1 MPPSFQVI
9 DDNVIPHGGSYD
21 TITPREHTVRNA
33 MLVMTVAAPILGSFI
48 ILLFSRKGWSYRSY
62 WSYPRLA
69 ILWFWSVAIFG
80 TLVFYQRGMTN
91 RTTFMFAILHT
102 QVEVLMNGLLLNFTV
117 RNSLVMA
124 GLWGFVL
131 FTATLALPNISLVFI
146 ASSVL
151 GGANDFVV
159 VLLLAYGKKW
169 LYAAGALFHV
179 ITAVLV
185 FLDSAIFLDVVV
197 YNTSIFISLWLY
209 IVFTTA
215 AVLRNSQL
223 PDAGFVRLSLVDPH
237 AEAEGYFMS
246 DDLFTNANVQNP
258 MHDVEVPPCALRAI
272 IVISLLGSSLITTA
286 MYVFA

>member
-9 DDNVIPHGGSYD
+9 DDNVVPHGGSYD
-21 TITPREHTVRNA
+21 TITPQEHTVRNA

-48 ILLFSRKGWSYRSY
+48 IYLFSGKGWPYRSS
-62 WSYPRLA
+62 WSYPRLE

-102 QVEVLMNGLLLNFTV
+102 QVEVLMNGLLLNFNV
-117 RNSLVMA
+117 RNSLVLA
-124 GLWGFVL
+124 GLWGLVL

-179 ITAVLV
+179 ISAVWV
-185 FLDSAIFLDVVV
+185 FVDSAIFLNVVL
-197 YNTSIFISLWLY
+197 YNTSMFISLLY
-209 IVFTTA
+209 IMLTTA
-215 AVLRNSQL
+215 AILRDTQIADTGFVQL
-223 PDAGFVRLSLVDPH
+223 PLVDH
-237 AEAEGYFMS
+237 HSEAEGHSIS
-246 DDLFTNANVQNP
+246 DGQLTNVQNP
-258 MHDVEVPPCALRAI
+258 MHDVKVPTWALYAI
-272 IVISLLGSSLITTA
+272 IVISLLGSSFITVLI
-286 MYVFA
+286 YVFA

>member
-9 DDNVIPHGGSYD
+9 DDNVVPHGGSYD

-48 ILLFSRKGWSYRSY
+48 IWLFSRKGWSYRSS

-91 RTTFMFAILHT
+91 RTTFVFAILHT
-102 QVEVLMNGLLLNFTV
+102 QVEVLINGLLLNFTV
-117 RNSLVMA
+117 RNSLVLA

-131 FTATLALPNISLVFI
+131 FTATLVLPNISLVFI

-169 LYAAGALFHV
+169 LYAVGALFHV
-179 ITAVLV
+179 ISAVWV
-185 FLDSAIFLDVVV
+185 FVDLAIFVNVVL
-197 YNTSIFISLWLY
+197 YNTLIFIFLWLY
-209 IVFTTA
+209 IAFTTA
-215 AVLRNSQL
+215 AILRDSEI
-223 PDAGFVRLSLVDPH
+223 PDNGFVRLPLVDRRG
-237 AEAEGYFMS
+237 EAEGHSMS
-246 DDLFTNANVQNP
+246 DDQLTNVQNP
-258 MHDVEVPPCALRAI
+258 MHDVKVPTWALYAI
-272 IVISLLGSSLITTA
+272 IVISLLGSSFIA
-286 MYVFA
+286 VSIYVVA

>member
-1 MPPSFQVI
+1 MAPSFQVV
-9 DDNVIPHGGSYD
+9 DDNVVPHGGSYD

-33 MLVMTVAAPILGSFI
+33 MLVMTVAAPILGSFAI
-48 ILLFSRKGWSYRSY
+48 WLFSRKGWSYTSS

-102 QVEVLMNGLLLNFTV
+102 QVEVLMNGLLLSLTV
-117 RNSLVMA
+117 RHALVLA

-146 ASSVL
+146 VSTVL
-151 GGANDFVV
+151 GGANDFVL

-179 ITAVLV
+179 LSAVWV
-185 FLDSAIFLDVVV
+185 FMDSAIFLDVVL
-197 YNTSIFISLWLY
+197 YNTLIFVFLWLS
-209 IVFTTA
+209 IALTTA
-215 AVLRNSQL
+215 AIVR
-223 PDAGFVRLSLVDPH
+223 DAHIPGGGFVRLPLLLNQDDSTSNDD
-237 AEAEGYFMS
+237 S
-246 DDLFTNANVQNP
+246 DRFNVQNP
-258 MHDVEVPPCALRAI
+258 MHDVRVSPCVLGSI
-272 IVISLLGSSLITTA
+272 IAISLLGSSGITVLI
-286 MYVFA
+286 YVLA

>member
-9 DDNVIPHGGSYD
+9 DDNVVPHGGSYD
-21 TITPREHTVRNA
+21 RITPREHTVRNA

-48 ILLFSRKGWSYRSY
+48 IWLFSRKGWSYRSS

-80 TLVFYQRGMTN
+80 TLVFYQRGTTN

-117 RNSLVMA
+117 RKSLVLA

-169 LYAAGALFHV
+169 LYALGALFHV
-179 ITAVLV
+179 FSAVWV
-185 FLDSAIFLDVVV
+185 FVDSAIFVNVVL
-197 YNTSIFISLWLY
+197 YNTLIFISLWLY
-209 IVFTTA
+209 IAFTTA
-215 AVLRNSQL
+215 AILHDSRI
-223 PDAGFVRLSLVDPH
+223 PDEGFVRLPLVDPH
-237 AEAEGYFMS
+237 SESEGYSMS
-246 DDLFTNANVQNP
+246 DGQLTDVQNP
-258 MHDVEVPPCALRAI
+258 LHDVKVPTWALRAM
-272 IVISLLGSSLITTA
+272 IVISLLGSSFITGLI
-286 MYVFA
+286 YVFA

>member
-9 DDNVIPHGGSYD
+9 DDNVVPHGGSYD
-21 TITPREHTVRNA
+21 TITPQEHTVRNA

-48 ILLFSRKGWSYRSY
+48 IYLFSRKGLSYRSF

-117 RNSLVMA
+117 WNSLVLA
-124 GLWGFVL
+124 GLWGLVL

-179 ITAVLV
+179 ISAVWV
-185 FLDSAIFLDVVV
+185 FVDSAIFLDVVL

-209 IVFTTA
+209 IVLTTA
-215 AVLRNSQL
+215 AILRDTQIA
-223 PDAGFVRLSLVDPH
+223 DTGFVRLPLVDH
-237 AEAEGYFMS
+237 HSEAEEHSIS
-246 DDLFTNANVQNP
+246 DGQLTNVQNP
-258 MHDVEVPPCALRAI
+258 MHDVKVPTWALYAI
-272 IVISLLGSSLITTA
+272 IVISLLGSSFITVLI
-286 MYVFA
+286 YVFA

>member
-9 DDNVIPHGGSYD
+9 DDTVVPHGGSYD
-21 TITPREHTVRNA
+21 TITPREYTVRNA
-33 MLVMTVAAPILGSFI
+33 MLVMTVAAPIIGSFI
-48 ILLFSRKGWSYRSY
+48 IFLFSRKGWSYKSS

-69 ILWFWSVAIFG
+69 ILWFCSVAIFG

-117 RNSLVMA
+117 RKSLVIA

-146 ASSVL
+146 AASVL

-179 ITAVLV
+179 MSAVLV
-185 FLDSAIFLDVVV
+185 FLDSAIFIDVVL

-209 IVFTTA
+209 IAFTTA
-215 AVLRNSQL
+215 AILRSSQIA
-223 PDAGFVRLSLVDPH
+223 DTGFVRLPLVDQHGEAAGH
-237 AEAEGYFMS
+237 AMS
-246 DDLFTNANVQNP
+246 DDQLTNVQNP
-258 MHDVEVPPCALRAI
+258 MHDVKVPPCALRAI
-272 IVISLLGSSLITTA
+272 IAISLLGSGFFTLLI
-286 MYVFA
+286 YVFA

>member
-9 DDNVIPHGGSYD
+9 GDNVVPHGGSYD

-33 MLVMTVAAPILGSFI
+33 MLVMTVAAPILGSFAI
-48 ILLFSRKGWSYRSY
+48 WLFSRKGWSYTSS

-102 QVEVLMNGLLLNFTV
+102 QVEVLMNGLLLNLNV
-117 RNSLVMA
+117 RRALLLA
-124 GLWGFVL
+124 GLWGFIL

-146 ASSVL
+146 VSSVL

-179 ITAVLV
+179 ISAVWV
-185 FLDSAIFLDVVV
+185 FADSAIFLDVVL
-197 YNTSIFISLWLY
+197 YNTLIFIFLWLY
-209 IVFTTA
+209 IAFTTA
-215 AVLRNSQL
+215 AIVR
-223 PDAGFVRLSLVDPH
+223 DAQIPGRGFVRLSLPLVEH
-237 AEAEGYFMS
+237 H
-246 DDLFTNANVQNP
+246 DDSTSNDDRLNVQNP
-258 MHDVEVPPCALRAI
+258 MHDVNVPPCVLGAI
-272 IVISLLGSSLITTA
+272 IAISLLGSSVITVLI
-286 MYVFA
+286 YVFA

>member
-1 MPPSFQVI
+1 MAPSFQVI
-9 DDNVIPHGGSYD
+9 DDNVVPHGGSYD

-33 MLVMTVAAPILGSFI
+33 MLVMTIAAPILGSFI
-48 ILLFSRKGWSYRSY
+48 ICLFSRKGWSYRSS

-117 RNSLVMA
+117 RNSLIMA

-146 ASSVL
+146 VSSVL

-179 ITAVLV
+179 ISAVLV
-185 FLDSAIFLDVVV
+185 FLDSAIFLDVVL
-197 YNTSIFISLWLY
+197 YNTFIFISLWLY
-209 IVFTTA
+209 IAFTTA
-215 AVLRNSQL
+215 AILRDSRI
-223 PDAGFVRLSLVDPH
+223 PDTGFVRLPLVDQPG
-237 AEAEGYFMS
+237 EAEGHSMS
-246 DDLFTNANVQNP
+246 DDHLTNVQNP
-258 MHDVEVPPCALRAI
+258 MHDVKVPTWALRAI
-272 IVISLLGSSLITTA
+272 IGISLLGSSLITILI
-286 MYVFA
+286 YVFA

>member
-9 DDNVIPHGGSYD
+9 DDNVVPHGGSYD

-48 ILLFSRKGWSYRSY
+48 IYLFSRKGWSYRSS

-117 RNSLVMA
+117 RNSLVLA
-124 GLWGFVL
+124 GLWGLVL

-151 GGANDFVV
+151 GGTNDFVV

-179 ITAVLV
+179 ISAVWV
-185 FLDSAIFLDVVV
+185 FVDSAIFLNVVL

-209 IVFTTA
+209 IVLTTA
-215 AVLRNSQL
+215 AILRDSQI
-223 PDAGFVRLSLVDPH
+223 ANTGFVRLPLVDH
-237 AEAEGYFMS
+237 RSEAEGHSIS
-246 DDLFTNANVQNP
+246 DGQLTNVQNP
-258 MHDVEVPPCALRAI
+258 MHDVKVPTWALYAI
-272 IVISLLGSSLITTA
+272 IVISLLGSSFITVLI
-286 MYVFA
+286 YVFA